1 MGGPMN
7 WLGLPSRKEQT
18 KPPAA
23 SGQRPGLNTVLG
35 GPTTGDQ
42 AVGDQAV
49 GDQAKMLRGPGR
61 RRAKSA
67 AQGDNENEAIGGI
80 EGIDYEVVST
90 RRSPGSLGAILVLVA
105 VALLGLWGVSRVFFA
120 FRDRIDPPG
129 EASGE
134 VVVAL
139 PAGSSTA
146 GISELL
152 EANDVIAD
160 ATAYEWYVRLRGGP
174 AFQAGD
180 YVFQQNSA
188 VWEALDVL
196 RAGPVRAHQALTV
209 SVTFPEGLTVAEMA
223 QRVDETPNL
232 SFDGDAFVAALADNP
247 PASGIAVAPVPPHRE
262 TIEPA
267 EGLLFGE
274 TYFLSPT
281 STANQLIELMVDQ
294 LDAVL
299 ASLGYGARPHPSGLT
314 AYELLIAA
322 SIIER
327 EALLDEDR
335 AKVARVIY
343 NRLEADWTLGMDVTV
358 AYLVGGGPLTVEDL
372 EIDSPYN
379 TRRFRGLPPTPIASP
394 SALSLEA
401 ALNPAEGDWMFFV
414 QTAADGT
421 LSFSETVEQ
430 FNRDVEVCRVI
441 GLCD

>member
-1 MGGPMN
+1 MN
-7 WLGLPSRKEQT
+7 WLGLGSDPRASD
-18 KPPAA
+18 KPA
-23 SGQRPGLNTVLG
+23 SEHPGLNTVLDGRPTQALPPAAGHAERRG
-35 GPTTGDQ
+35 GR
-42 AVGDQAV
+42 
-49 GDQAKMLRGPGR
+49 RGP
-61 RRAKSA
+61 AEQTQHV
-67 AQGDNENEAIGGI
+67 AQQESVAGI

-90 RRSPGSLGAILVLVA
+90 RRGPGSIGAIIVLIAIALV
-105 VALLGLWGVSRVFFA
+105 GIWGISRIAFA
-120 FRDRIDPPG
+120 FRDRVDPPG
-129 EASGE
+129 EATGE
-134 VVVAL
+134 VVITL
-139 PAGSSTA
+139 PAGSSTS

-152 EANDVIAD
+152 ADNDVIAD

-196 RAGPVRAHQALTV
+196 RAGPVRPHQALTV
-209 SVTFPEGLTVAEMA
+209 SVTFPEGMTVAEMA
-223 QRVDETPNL
+223 QRIDETPNL
-232 SFDGDAFVAALADNP
+232 GFDGQAFIDTLAGATP
-247 PASGIAVAPVPPHRE
+247 VSSVAPAPLPLHRE

-281 STANQLIELMVDQ
+281 STASQLIGLMVDQ

-299 ASLGYGARPHPSGLT
+299 ESLGYNSRPHPVGLT

-343 NRLEADWTLGMDVTV
+343 NRLEAGWTLGMDVTV
-358 AYLVGGGPLTVEDL
+358 AYLIGGGPLTVEAL

-379 TRRFRGLPPTPIASP
+379 TRRFPGLPPTPIASP
-394 SALSLEA
+394 SELSLEA
-401 ALNPAEGDWMFFV
+401 ALNPASGDWMFFV
-414 QTAADGT
+414 QTSVDGT
-421 LSFSETVEQ
+421 LSFSETSEE
-430 FNRDVEVCRVI
+430 FARDIEVCRVI

>member
-1 MGGPMN
+1 MN
-7 WLGLPSRKEQT
+7 WLGLGSRPQSDS
-18 KPPAA
+18 A
-23 SGQRPGLNTVLG
+23 SAPGAGRPGLNTAFDGRALG
-35 GPTTGDQ
+35 AREQ
-42 AVGDQAV
+42 SQ
-49 GDQAKMLRGPGR
+49 
-61 RRAKSA
+61 SS
-67 AQGDNENEAIGGI
+67 AQGQRATAEAGGADDPHAMRGI

-90 RRSPGSLGAILVLVA
+90 RRTPGSVGAILVVLA
-105 VALLGLWGVSRVFFA
+105 IALAGIWGVSRVVFE

-134 VVVAL
+134 VLVAL
-139 PAGSSTA
+139 PAGSSTS

-232 SFDGDAFVAALADNP
+232 GFDGDAFLAALADQTP
-247 PASGIAVAPVPPHRE
+247 VSSVAPAPVPPHPE

-281 STANQLIELMVDQ
+281 STASQLVALMVDE

-299 ASLGYGARPHPSGLT
+299 TSLGYGVRPHPQDLS

-343 NRLEADWTLGMDVTV
+343 NRLEAGWTLGMDVTV
-358 AYLVGGGPLTVEDL
+358 AYLIGGGPLTVESL

-379 TRRFRGLPPTPIASP
+379 TRRFGGLPPTPIASP
-394 SALSLEA
+394 SELSLEA
-401 ALNPAEGDWMFFV
+401 ALNPADGDWMFFV
-414 QTAADGT
+414 QTALDGT
-421 LSFSETVEQ
+421 LAFSETSEQ
-430 FNRDVEVCRVI
+430 FARDVEVCRVI